1 MDAAI
6 RAYVGLGANLG
17 EAEAA
22 VRAGLVALDRLPA
35 TRCVA
40 ASRLYRTPAW
50 GLAGQ
55 PDFINAV
62 AALDTVLAPER
73 LLDSM
78 LDIEREAGR
87 DRRHDGPRW
96 GPRVLD
102 LDLLL
107 YGESIIDLPGL
118 QVPHPRLH
126 ERAFALL
133 PLLEIAPDAAI
144 PGIGPAR
151 DRLRTMAV
159 DDIEAI
165 G

>member
-1 MDAAI
+1 MDATI

-22 VRAGLVALDRLPA
+22 VRAGLAALDRLPS
-35 TRCVA
+35 TRRVA
-40 ASRLYRTPAW
+40 VSRLYRTPAW
-50 GLAGQ
+50 GLVEQ

-62 AALDTVLAPER
+62 AALDTALAPGR
-73 LLDSM
+73 LLESM

-87 DRRHDGPRW
+87 DRRHDTPRW

-107 YGESIIDLPGL
+107 YGDAVIESPGL

-133 PLLEIAPDAAI
+133 PLLEIAPDLDI

-151 DRLRTMAV
+151 DCLRTMAV